1 MPGAYQR
8 CPRVTVV
15 TELCTDFHHAQGS
28 ADETHVIQKRD
39 SNTNDNRSTEQYTQ
53 LLGEQPPEIVAF
65 KAPLCRSKG
74 SEICSSW
81 E

>member
-28 ADETHVIQKRD
+28 ADETHVIQKWD
-39 SNTNDNRSTEQYTQ
+39 SNTNDNHSTEQYTQ
-53 LLGEQPPEIVAF
+53 LLGE
-65 KAPLCRSKG
+65 
-74 SEICSSW
+74 
-81 E
+81 